1 MITGL
6 AVPSRISRDDFVFQF
21 VCLSSVRLFTCFLF
35 YTRCC
40 LSACPKPG
48 LKSQL
53 EVYLVSPKHVF
64 HRKIGLSSGN
74 ITRDIFHSLLHEVDT
89 LKNSILAE
97 IERRNSGYRLRS

>member
-1 MITGL
+1 MQCLIDSHAHSQNILKIKVVITGL

-40 LSACPKPG
+40 LSAYPKPS

-64 HRKIGLSSGN
+64 HCKIGLSSGN
-74 ITRDIFHSLLHEVDT
+74 IT
-89 LKNSILAE
+89 
-97 IERRNSGYRLRS
+97 